1 MKFLQDKIDWDISFR
16 VHDKLNLLFKNNV
29 QFRQINE
36 GMNNRFILEVAE
48 EVGDLFIGKT

>member
-36 GMNNRFILEVAE
+36 GMNNKFILGIAE
-48 EVGDLFIGKT
+48 EVGDLFIVKT